1 MSTQATPPDAAGQPS
16 AGQDKVVD
24 LTRSSG
30 QANIVDLTRGGGTI
44 APAQI
49 SGRDIGAHS
58 GEWAKI
64 ATPFTWFVFCL
75 IAAVMLVPFLLLVFV
90 WWRVKTLSATD
101 STLLTTTFD
110 WAKTILAPV
119 VGFGGSVIGYYFG
132 TRGGDGDS
140 SSGNGGT

>member
-16 AGQDKVVD
+16 TGQTNVVD
-24 LTRSSG
+24 LTH
-30 QANIVDLTRGGGTI
+30 GGGTI
-44 APAQI
+44 APTQI
-49 SGRDIGAHS
+49 SGRNIGAHS

-64 ATPFTWFVFCL
+64 ATPFTWFVFSL
-75 IAAVMLVPFLLLVFV
+75 IAAVMLVPFLLLIFV
-90 WWRVKTLSATD
+90 WWRVKILSATD

-132 TRGGDGDS
+132 TRGDDSS
-140 SSGNGGT
+140 SSGNGAGT